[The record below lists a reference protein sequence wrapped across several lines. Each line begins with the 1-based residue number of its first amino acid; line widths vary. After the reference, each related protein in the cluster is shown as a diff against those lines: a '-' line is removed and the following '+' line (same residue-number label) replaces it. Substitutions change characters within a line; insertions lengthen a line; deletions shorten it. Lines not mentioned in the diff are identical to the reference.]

1 MAGTN
6 RFAISAGESV
16 RTRLQ
21 TLARDH
27 LQRAYYILQG
37 DDDSAD
43 VRRLIARTLDVM
55 DRDPERDLLAGDP
68 PAKVVRFRPPA
79 TPRSLPSGAL
89 VRGRRLAPDS

>member
-1 MAGTN
+1 M
-6 RFAISAGESV
+6 

-27 LQRAYYILQG
+27 LQQAFYILEG
-37 DDDSAD
+37 DAASAD
-43 VRRLIARTLDVM
+43 IRRLIARTLDVM

-79 TPRSLPSGAL
+79 TPRSLPPGAL
-89 VRGRRLAPDS
+89 VRARRAAADS